1 VASWPPGYGREIHDR
16 LDSTNAE
23 ALRRAVGG
31 ERGPT
36 WILAREQT
44 AGRGRRGRA
53 WASPQGAF
61 SASLLLRP
69 PTAPEAALRSFTA
82 ALALLDAAAT
92 FVPAARLSLKW
103 PNDVLLDGRK
113 LAGILLESQA
123 TPDAAVALVIGVGVN
138 LDLPPDASALE
149 EGALAPIS
157 LAAAAPEA
165 PPGPEAFLD
174 ALAPAFHA
182 WEKRLVA
189 EGFAPVREAWLARA
203 ARLGEPV
210 TARLPG
216 REVTGLFETID
227 PTGALVLA
235 TPEGRVTL
243 PAAEVH
249 FPDEPRHAARD

>member
-1 VASWPPGYGREIHDR
+1 MASWPPGYGREIHDR

-23 ALRRAVGG
+23 ALRRAARG
-31 ERGPT
+31 ERGPM

-53 WASPQGAF
+53 WASPAGAF
-61 SASLLLRP
+61 SASVLLRP

-82 ALALLDAAAT
+82 ALALHEAAAA

-123 TPDAAVALVIGVGVN
+123 MPDGSMALVVGVGVN
-138 LDLPPDASALE
+138 LDMAPDGAALG

-157 LAAAAPEA
+157 LAAATPEA
-165 PPGPEAFLD
+165 PPGAEAFLD
-174 ALAPAFHA
+174 TLAPAFHP

-189 EGFAPVREAWLARA
+189 EGFAPIREAWLARA

-216 REVTGLFETID
+216 REVSGVFETID

-235 TPEGRVTL
+235 APGGRVTL

-249 FPDEPRHAARD
+249 FPHEPRHAARD